1 MLCLSHDDM
10 LEAVTYEEIMDRVE
24 VALKLNETKDFL
36 MPLRTH
42 VEHQGNTLLL
52 MPCFTPQSF
61 GTKLVTLFPGNEQK
75 ELPTLHGVMV
85 LNDVQSGAPVAIL
98 NGATLTSLRTGA
110 LGGVSIR
117 HLAPDK
123 AHTVGIVG
131 TGVQGY
137 HQGLFACEAREIT
150 DIFLFDLA
158 SYNVSYCMERL
169 AEKLPD
175 VKLHQTASIDELLE
189 SSEIVITTTTSHMP
203 VLPNNEKILAKKHF
217 VGIGSYKPNM
227 RELPQALYKLTRRV
241 YVDTMHALEET
252 GDLIAPLKNQWIT
265 KEQIRT
271 LGCLIN
277 DPKGIEVIKNE
288 TTMFKSVGMA
298 LFDVCV
304 AQLIYQKSVE
314 NEFGEEF
321 EL

>member
-1 MLCLSHDDM
+1 MLCLSQGDM
-10 LEAVTYEEIMDRVE
+10 REAVTYEEIMDRVE
-24 VALKLNETKDFL
+24 EALRLNETKDFF
-36 MPLRTH
+36 MPLRTR

-52 MPCFTPQSF
+52 MPCFTRGSF
-61 GTKLVTLFPGNEQK
+61 GTKLITLFPGNEQK
-75 ELPTLHGVMV
+75 ELPTLHGVMI

-117 HLAPDK
+117 HLAPDT

-137 HQGLFACEAREIT
+137 HQALFACEARKIT

-158 SYNVSYCMERL
+158 SYNVSFCMEKL
-169 AEKLPD
+169 AAELPE
-175 VKLHQTASIDELLE
+175 VKLHQTAGIDQLLE
-189 SSEIVITTTTSHMP
+189 ASEIVITTTTSHMP
-203 VLPNNEKILAKKHF
+203 VLPNQEKILAKKHYI
-217 VGIGSYKPNM
+217 GIGSYKPHM
-227 RELPQALYKLTRRV
+227 RELPQALYKLTRRI

-252 GDLIAPLKNQWIT
+252 GDLIIPLRSEWIT

-271 LGCLIN
+271 LGSLII
-277 DPKGIEVIKNE
+277 DPKGIEIIKNE
-288 TTMFKSVGMA
+288 TTLFKSVGMA

-304 AQLIYQKSVE
+304 AQLIYQKALE
-314 NEFGEEF
+314 NELGEEF